1 MDKSLFRI
9 NLLGT
14 SFAIQTDEDNS
25 KMEEILDYLRK
36 KTETVESE
44 MGIKDPL
51 KNSIISSIIIV
62 DELLKEKQKSRG
74 DRNKEFDEV
83 ERLTLQIMERIDRSL
98 K

>member
-14 SFAIQTDEDNS
+14 SFAIQTDEETG

-36 KTETVESE
+36 KTEAVESE

-62 DELLKEKQKSRG
+62 DELLKEKQKCRG
-74 DRNKEFDEV
+74 DQNKEFDEV

-98 K
+98 N